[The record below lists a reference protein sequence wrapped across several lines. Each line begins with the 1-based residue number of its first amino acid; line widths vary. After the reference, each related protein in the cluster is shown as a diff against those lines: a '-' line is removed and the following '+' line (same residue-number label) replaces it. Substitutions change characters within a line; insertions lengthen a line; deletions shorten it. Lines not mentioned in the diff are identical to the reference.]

1 MLYKPNIDD
10 VLKRFDAFWQKQLH
24 DRPPLHV
31 RYPVP
36 GQSDEDWPQASQS
49 PEAYFPY
56 WENICRQRQDFPDD
70 DCAVTAAD
78 MGPGFMGGVMGCP
91 VTFDHGTSWSAHSL
105 TDWADLEALGEVVL
119 DESNPW
125 LARLAE
131 MIRVFADRGRG
142 RCAVGLAM
150 LPGPGDIMPAL
161 RGPTQL
167 CIDLYEAP
175 DRVAEL
181 ARICT
186 DAWISVQQFQM
197 DLIEPLAGGYCDNY
211 GIWTPGRSTYFAND
225 ISVVVSP
232 EMYRHQLFEFDCEIA
247 ASLETPWLHVHSGG
261 AYLIPEFLRIPKL
274 VGLQVVNDYPAGP
287 TLQQIAPLLRQV
299 QQNHCLLLRKYPMEE
314 LEQILPTLS
323 PEGLYIDTQAD
334 SLAEAEGILSD
345 WERRVW

>member
-1 MLYKPNIDD
+1 ML
-10 VLKRFDAFWQKQLH
+10 
-24 DRPPLHV
+24 
-31 RYPVP
+31 
-36 GQSDEDWPQASQS
+36 
-49 PEAYFPY
+49 
-56 WENICRQRQDFPDD
+56 
-70 DCAVTAAD
+70 T
-78 MGPGFMGGVMGCP
+78 
-91 VTFDHGTSWSAHSL
+91 
-105 TDWADLEALGEVVL
+105 
-119 DESNPW
+119 
-125 LARLAE
+125 
-131 MIRVFADRGRG
+131 
-142 RCAVGLAM
+142 
-150 LPGPGDIMPAL
+150 GPGDIMTAL